1 MSAEITL
8 NVERLVGGV
17 ITVYTG
23 RNPAMTRLWWTTP
36 RSGGM
41 QSRSSGDYSD
51 VAITGQLSQS
61 SINNIDGHSR
71 TSVVA
76 VEIGTAV
83 TSIGDN
89 AFSDCSSLASVTI
102 PDSVTSIGNYAFRN
116 CYGLASVMI
125 PNNVTSIGDL
135 AFYNCTNLTSV
146 TIPNSVIIIGDS
158 AFMNCISLTSVSV
171 ENGMTSIRDSAFY
184 GCDILQEMYF
194 PGMGMDHVAN
204 NSLFW
209 GIGINSV
216 TGNTFMVT
224 AYCADGIVVLNAKSG
239 SSSGGSERDPKYTY
253 VDYFNGRSEK
263 YDISGMFYG
272 YDNIYDIG
280 DAQRIEFGNQV
291 YNIYYNACINSPY
304 LEYVKMP

>member
-1 MSAEITL
+1 MSTEITL

-36 RSGGM
+36 RSGGL
-41 QSRSSGDYSD
+41 QSRTGGDYSD
-51 VAITGQLSQS
+51 VAITGTLTQS

-71 TSVVA
+71 TSVHSA
-76 VEIGTAV
+76 EIGNTV
-83 TSIGDN
+83 TSIGGN
-89 AFSDCSSLASVTI
+89 AFSDCGLLTNVTI
-102 PDSVTSIGNYAFRN
+102 SSGVTSIGNYAFRN
-116 CYGLASVMI
+116 CYGLTSVVI
-125 PNNVTSIGDL
+125 PSSVTSIGDMG
-135 AFYNCTNLTSV
+135 FYNCTNLTSV
-146 TIPNSVIIIGDS
+146 TIPNSVISIGMD
-158 AFMNCISLTSVSV
+158 AFMNCSGLTSVTV
-171 ENGMTSIRDSAFY
+171 ENGMTSIGSYAFF
-184 GCDILQEMYF
+184 GCDTLQEMYF
-194 PGMGMDHVAN
+194 PGMGMDYVAN
-204 NSLFW
+204 NSLSW
-209 GIGINSV
+209 GIGLNSV

-224 AYCADGIVVLNAKSG
+224 AYCMDGIVVLNAKSG